1 MIEIDTL
8 LAYGA
13 AYKKVAAREI
23 IFSEGA
29 SCHFYH
35 QLIEGS
41 VRWVNVDDEGREV
54 LQYVVDPGESFG
66 EFPLF
71 DEQPYAASAI
81 AEKDSLVIR
90 LNVHSFKTLLKE
102 NPAIHFEFSKLLV
115 QRVRFKFFILKE
127 MAHQNPEHRIVS
139 LLEYFKKIKK
149 YICPKCHK
157 VNLTRQ
163 QLADM
168 TGLRVETVIRAMRHL
183 HETEKLTIT
192 RGKVYY

>member
-13 AYKKVAAREI
+13 AYKKVSAGEI
-23 IFSEGA
+23 IFSEGSA
-29 SCHFYH
+29 CNFYH
-35 QLIEGS
+35 QLVEGT

-54 LQYVVDPGESFG
+54 LQYMVEEGESFG

-81 AEKDSLVIR
+81 AEKDCLFIR
-90 LNVHSFKTLLKE
+90 LNRHSFKTLLKE
-102 NPAIHFEFSKLLV
+102 NPDLHFEFSKLLV
-115 QRVRFKFFILKE
+115 QRIRFKFFILKE
-127 MAHQNPEHRIVS
+127 IAHHNPEHRILS
-139 LLEYFKKIKK
+139 LLDYFKKMKK
-149 YICPKCHK
+149 YICPKCNK

-168 TGLRVETVIRAMRHL
+168 AGLRVETVIRAMRHL
-183 HETEKLTIT
+183 HETEKLTIS